1 MGAEQVGEE
10 LPAGERRDNAQ
21 RCPASK
27 ARPLLLS
34 FLYASANMS
43 YEE

>member
-1 MGAEQVGEE
+1 MQFEFNGEAV
-10 LPAGERRDNAQ
+10 LRRDNAQ

-34 FLYASANMS
+34 FLYASANIN